1 MRVPISHSLTREE
14 VRRRLRD
21 RGGDIAQFVPGGMA
35 QVDTAWPDEDTM
47 TLSVAAMGQRV
58 DGRVLIEDSQ
68 VIFEITLPAAL
79 SFMEPMV
86 SGAIRNQGQ
95 KLLAP

>member
-1 MRVPISHSLTREE
+1 MRVPISHTLTREE
-14 VRRRLRD
+14 VRRRLRG
-21 RGGDIAQFVPGGMA
+21 RGSDIAQFVPGGMA

-58 DGRVLIEDSQ
+58 DGRVLIEDTQ
-68 VIFEITLPAAL
+68 VIFEVMLPAAL

-86 SGAIRNQGQ
+86 SGAIRSQGQ